1 MTRSDPTVRRLSVFP
16 VKSLDASHPD
26 TVEITSE
33 GALSLDRT
41 YAIVARPS
49 GEPYDPDEAS
59 PHGDY
64 INGKRTAAVHRLRSI
79 FDPEAETVT
88 LRVAGSDEAETFD
101 IPSPA
106 LDAWLSEY
114 FQEPVSVRAEPVG
127 GHPDHR
133 RRGLTGP
140 SVVSTATLR
149 EVASWF
155 DPDEIDIDSIRR
167 RFRANI
173 EIDGVPPFWEDRLYA
188 DHGEAVSFRIADV
201 RLAGVE
207 PCERCVVPTRDPDT
221 GRENDGFRER
231 FIQKRRA
238 TRPDWLESDRFDHDF
253 RLMVITDVPE
263 SERGKQI
270 AVGDS
275 VEVGGIHQFDPAL

>member
-1 MTRSDPTVRRLSVFP
+1 MTRPNPTVGRLSVFP
-16 VKSLDASHPD
+16 VKSLDAFHPNA
-26 TVEITSE
+26 VGVTS
-33 GALSLDRT
+33 GGTLSLDRA

-64 INGKRTAAVHRLRSI
+64 INGKRTAAVHRLRST
-79 FDPEAETVT
+79 FDLESKTVS
-88 LRVAGSDEAETFD
+88 LRIVGKTNTKTFD
-101 IPSPA
+101 IPSPE

-114 FQEPVSVRAEPVG
+114 FRESVSVRAEPVD

-133 RRGLTGP
+133 YRGLTGP
-140 SVVSTATLR
+140 SIISTGTLR

-155 DPDEIDIDSIRR
+155 EADEIGIDSIRR

-188 DHGEAVSFRIADV
+188 DHGEAVAFHIGDV
-201 RLAGVE
+201 RLNGVE
-207 PCERCVVPTRDPDT
+207 PCERCVVPTRDPYT

-231 FIQKRRA
+231 FIQKRQA

-253 RLMVITDVPE
+253 RLMVITDIPT
-263 SERGKQI
+263 SERGGQI
-270 AVGDS
+270 EVGDS
-275 VEVGGIHQFDPAL
+275 VEVLGTHQL

>member
-1 MTRSDPTVRRLSVFP
+1 MTRLDPTVRRLSVFP
-16 VKSLDASHPD
+16 VKSLDATHPD
-26 TVEITSE
+26 TVDITSG
-33 GALSLDRT
+33 GALSRDRT

-49 GEPYDPDEAS
+49 GDPYDPDEAS

-64 INGKRTAAVHRLRSI
+64 INGKRTDAVHRLRSS
-79 FDPEAETVT
+79 FDPEAETLT
-88 LRVAGSDEAETFD
+88 LRVAGSGEAETFD

-114 FQEPVSVRAEPVG
+114 FREPVSVRAEPVD

-133 RRGLTGP
+133 YRGLTGP

-155 DPDEIDIDSIRR
+155 EPGEIDIDSIRR

-173 EIDGVPPFWEDRLYA
+173 EVDGVPQFWEDRLYA
-188 DHGEAVSFRIADV
+188 DHGEAVAFRIGDV
-201 RLAGVE
+201 RLDGVE

-221 GRENDGFRER
+221 GHENEGFRER

-253 RLMVITDVPE
+253 RLMVITDVAE
-263 SERGKQI
+263 SERGGQI
-270 AVGDS
+270 EVGDS
-275 VEVGGIHQFDPAL
+275 VEVLETHQF

>member
-1 MTRSDPTVRRLSVFP
+1 MTHPDPVVRRLSVFP
-16 VKSLDASHPD
+16 IKSLDASHPD
-26 TVEITSE
+26 TVEITSG

-41 YAIVARPS
+41 YAIVTRPS
-49 GEPYDPDEAS
+49 SEPYDPDEAS

-64 INGKRTAAVHRLRSI
+64 INGKRTAAVHRLRST

-88 LRVAGSDEAETFD
+88 LRVAGSTNAETFN
-101 IPSPA
+101 IPSPT

-114 FQEPVSVRAEPVG
+114 FREPVSVRAEPVG

-133 RRGLTGP
+133 HLGLTGP

-155 DPDEIDIDSIRR
+155 ETDQIDTDSIRR

-173 EIDGVPPFWEDRLYA
+173 EVDGVPPFWEDRLYA
-188 DHGEAVSFRIADV
+188 DHGEAVAFRIGDV
-201 RLAGVE
+201 RLNGVE
-207 PCERCVVPTRDPDT
+207 PCERCVVPTRNPDT

-231 FIQKRRA
+231 FIRKRRA

-263 SERGKQI
+263 SERGRQI
-270 AVGDS
+270 EVGDS
-275 VEVGGIHQFDPAL
+275 AEVLETHQF

>member
-1 MTRSDPTVRRLSVFP
+1 MTQSDPTVRRLSVFP
-16 VKSLDASHPD
+16 VKSLDAQHPD
-26 TVEITSE
+26 AVEITS
-33 GALSLDRT
+33 GGILSLDRA
-41 YAIVARPS
+41 YAIVARAS
-49 GEPYDPDEAS
+49 GEPYDPDETS

-64 INGKRTAAVHRLRSI
+64 INGKRTAAVHRLRST
-79 FDPEAETVT
+79 FDPETETIT
-88 LRVAGSDEAETFD
+88 LRVADSDEAETFD

-106 LDAWLSEY
+106 LDTWLSEY

-133 RRGLTGP
+133 HRGLTGP
-140 SVVSTATLR
+140 SVISTATLR

-155 DPDEIDIDSIRR
+155 ETDETDTDSIRR

-188 DHGEAVSFRIADV
+188 DHGEAVAFRIGDV
-201 RLAGVE
+201 RLDGVE

-221 GRENDGFRER
+221 GHESEGFRER
-231 FIQKRRA
+231 FIRKRRA
-238 TRPDWLESDRFDHDF
+238 TRPDWLESDRFNHDF

-263 SERGKQI
+263 SERGGQI
-270 AVGDS
+270 EVGNT
-275 VEVGGIHQFDPAL
+275 VEVLGTHQF